1 MTSEPAAEP
10 NSTGAT
16 DSPPAPEPVSVE
28 PWVLADVAY
37 ARYYNPHEVLGA
49 HTAKAV
55 PSTSPMGPS

>member
-28 PWVLADVAY
+28 PWVLADVA
-37 ARYYNPHEVLGA
+37 
-49 HTAKAV
+49 
-55 PSTSPMGPS
+55 